1 MAWLTE
7 LLGDFVPALI
17 VIAMIV
23 VTLTCLHW
31 WLLARRKELGNEARL
46 PRQLILAGVT
56 LVGLLVL
63 ILALPISD
71 TLRGQVLSFLGV
83 LLTGGIGLS
92 STTFVANAM
101 AGVMLRVVGQF
112 RPGDFI
118 RLQDQF
124 GRVTERGLFH
134 VEIQT
139 EDRDLTTF
147 PNLLLITHPLTVVHR
162 AGTLVSAQVSLGY
175 DIHRADVE
183 AALSEAA
190 EQVGLKDP
198 FVQVVSLQDF
208 SVLYRLAGSL
218 EEVKHL
224 LTVRSNLRK
233 AMMDALHGRGFE
245 IASPTLMLQRQLQP
259 DAAIIPNTRHL
270 LDDSGAALPDAD
282 APEAKVFDKADDAE
296 ALEQARQ
303 RLTSLDAAADNP
315 ERVALEQQ
323 IADLEARLKAP
334 TEAPDQA
341 ANPPG

>member
-1 MAWLTE
+1 MRVQ
-7 LLGDFVPALI
+7 VPGP
-17 VIAMIV
+17 
-23 VTLTCLHW
+23 
-31 WLLARRKELGNEARL
+31 ARRTTEVRTPYGPHPACMSATVMTLDRYCRAQGGRQR
-46 PRQLILAGVT
+46 PRG
-56 LVGLLVL
+56 
-63 ILALPISD
+63 
-71 TLRGQVLSFLGV
+71 RGHVRFWAHD
-83 LLTGGIGLS
+83 LLT
-92 STTFVANAM
+92 
-101 AGVMLRVVGQF
+101 
-112 RPGDFI
+112 
-118 RLQDQF
+118 
-124 GRVTERGLFH
+124 RGWL
-134 VEIQT
+134 ET
-139 EDRDLTTF
+139 
-147 PNLLLITHPLTVVHR
+147 